1 MIGHARRPDK
11 VCETVWSLSESRG
24 QGLEGGDVE
33 DCRPLKG
40 FSVSVNG
47 GFV

>member
-1 MIGHARRPDK
+1 LIGHAERAGK
-11 VCETVWSLSESRG
+11 VCEVVWSLSESRG

-33 DCRPLKG
+33 GFVSSKG
-40 FSVSVNG
+40 FSSCVSG